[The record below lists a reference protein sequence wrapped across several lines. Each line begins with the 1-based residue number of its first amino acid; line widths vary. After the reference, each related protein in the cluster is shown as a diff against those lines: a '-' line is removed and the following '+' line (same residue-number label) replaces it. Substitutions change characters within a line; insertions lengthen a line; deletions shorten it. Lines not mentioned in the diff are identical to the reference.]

1 MRILYSIFWTISF
14 FYSCKWIRDKMFEYF
29 LIIFGINLKNKVF
42 GHIITGLTFAIFSSL
57 LIRYFFLFKINDNL
71 NSILFKLFLSSIYL
85 LNLITYSVIKFKSQ
99 KILELNAKIKTYC
112 KVYFVNQ
119 LNIYKPFIIAVIVW
133 ILSVTFFTLFRLS
146 DDSFDSTSG
155 ILLFERRIGRSNR
168 FCTIFFMI
176 TYVHLWKIL
185 FHLIY
190 NEMNNNYLSIL
201 KEFNKEMKRK
211 ITFPDITVIRM
222 TDRTIL
228 NFIELQTSLRKNV
241 NFIKY
246 FIIIDSIATGLF
258 MITWLI
264 CSQIPAEKT
273 SSFLLALNYIIF
285 YYLYQ
290 FWILFKVNRSKKYEN
305 EIKSH
310 VNRWQKITFN
320 DRCIVE
326 LDILERSVKIF
337 TSNNWFIETIT
348 TIPQNSISCWKKLF
362 KKKEFCHWLTK
373 EHKWALSFF
382 QIFSYEKS

>member
-1 MRILYSIFWTISF
+1 
-14 FYSCKWIRDKMFEYF
+14 
-29 LIIFGINLKNKVF
+29 
-42 GHIITGLTFAIFSSL
+42 
-57 LIRYFFLFKINDNL
+57 
-71 NSILFKLFLSSIYL
+71 
-85 LNLITYSVIKFKSQ
+85 
-99 KILELNAKIKTYC
+99 
-112 KVYFVNQ
+112 VNQ

-337 TSNNWFIETIT
+337 TSNN
-348 TIPQNSISCWKKLF
+348 
-362 KKKEFCHWLTK
+362 
-373 EHKWALSFF
+373 
-382 QIFSYEKS
+382 